1 MNTKFLIFATAA
13 LFTIGNATAQHAIVQ
28 SAYPSNVER
37 TIVREYVYPATVSYV
52 ESSIEHYFAYAD
64 ASMNVT
70 NCEISHDLYI
80 TDLVLHGDFAYFC
93 GYNTVSGLGVWGW
106 FDVSTLISGA
116 LNYYI
121 HDNFVCN
128 TLYADS
134 LFSLAVYE
142 ESGALHIATV
152 GSTTDGAS
160 KKRACLIDITGT
172 EGSATGWNYRM
183 GLSECEF
190 NYFNRL
196 TEICVTDKYIVAAGS
211 TIHSFRSEG
220 YHFHLRSDPF
230 LPGGPQDSMYMF
242 PCVTSYYNSPDHNG
256 EDMAMTHISGDVF
269 ASAVYCYNTSTPK
282 YGILVNVYD
291 IAQVLTV
298 PLTSPIYSK
307 YTHLTPSTGCD
318 YTIRDLTYNG
328 VKKRLNLL
336 LSGCFNG
343 GSFNGSFISELPL
356 PLPAT
361 GNSVYLQNIYLTSLD
376 NYNSQQNFLALG
388 YDGSNQQRITYY
400 TQPLSTAP
408 LCATPQTFPTS
419 DADYG
424 AKTHYCP
431 YAVCSGVFDCSKTPQ
446 ASELS
451 IPLVIICEQP

>member
-1 MNTKFLIFATAA
+1 MNTKFLFFTSVV
-13 LFTIGNATAQHAIVQ
+13 LFTIGNAMAQHAVVQ
-28 SAYPSNVER
+28 ANYPNDVER
-37 TIVREYVYPATVSYV
+37 SIVREYVYPATVSYV
-52 ESSIEHYFAYAD
+52 ETAVEHFFAYAD
-64 ASMNVT
+64 ATMTVT
-70 NCEISHDLYI
+70 NSEISHDLYV
-80 TDLVLHGDFAYFC
+80 TDLALHGQFAYFC

-106 FDVSTLISGA
+106 FDIASLMAGNIVVYT
-116 LNYYI
+116 Y
-121 HDNFVCN
+121 DDFVCN

-134 LFSLAVYE
+134 LFSLEVYE
-142 ESGALHIATV
+142 QLGQLHLATV

-220 YHFHLRSDPF
+220 YRFHLRSDPF
-230 LPGGPQDSMYMF
+230 LPGGPQDSMYRF

-269 ASAVYCYNTSTPK
+269 ASAVYFYWNNTSTK
-282 YGILVNVYD
+282 EGILVNVYD
-291 IAQVLTV
+291 ISQILTV
-298 PLTSPIYSK
+298 PWTSPIYSK
-307 YTHLTPSTGCD
+307 YTNIPGYSFYINDLIHNKTSNSLYLLTNVQITSS
-318 YTIRDLTYNG
+318 YM
-328 VKKRLNLL
+328 
-336 LSGCFNG
+336 
-343 GSFNGSFISELPL
+343 GSFITELSI
-356 PLPAT
+356 PLPA
-361 GNSVYLQNIYLTSLD
+361 NINPVYLQDVYLTSLD
-376 NYNSQQNFLALG
+376 NYNGQQSFLAQG
-388 YDGSNQQRITYY
+388 YDGNNPQRITYY

-408 LCATPQTFPTS
+408 LCANPQLSNTL

-431 YAVCSGVFDCSKTPQ
+431 YTVCNGVFDCNKTPQ
-446 ASELS
+446 AAKLT
-451 IPLVIICEQP
+451 IPIEIICEQP

>member
-1 MNTKFLIFATAA
+1 MNTKFLFFASVV

-52 ESSIEHYFAYAD
+52 ETAVEHYFAYAD
-64 ASMNVT
+64 ATMTVT
-70 NCEISHDLYI
+70 NSEISHDLYV
-80 TDLVLHGDFAYFC
+80 TDLALHGQFAYFC
-93 GYNTVSGLGVWGW
+93 GYNTVSRLGVWGW
-106 FDVSTLISGA
+106 FDIASLMAGS
-116 LNYYI
+116 LSYYI
-121 HDNFVCN
+121 YDDFRCDI
-128 TLYADS
+128 LYADS
-134 LFSLAVYE
+134 LFSLALYE
-142 ESGALHIATV
+142 EQGQLHIATV
-152 GSTTDGAS
+152 GSTTDDAG

-230 LPGGPQDSMYMF
+230 LPGGPQDSMYIF

-269 ASAVYCYNTSTPK
+269 ASAVYCYTNNINQK
-282 YGILVNVYD
+282 EGILVNVYD
-291 IAQVLTV
+291 ISQILTV
-298 PLTSPIYSK
+298 PWTSPIYSK
-307 YTHLTPSTGCD
+307 YTNIPGNSFYINDLIHNKTSNSLYLLTNVQITSS
-318 YTIRDLTYNG
+318 YM
-328 VKKRLNLL
+328 
-336 LSGCFNG
+336 
-343 GSFNGSFISELPL
+343 GSFITELSI
-356 PLPAT
+356 PLPA
-361 GNSVYLQNIYLTSLD
+361 NINPVYLQDVYLTSLD
-376 NYNSQQNFLALG
+376 NYNGQQSFLAQG
-388 YDGSNQQRITYY
+388 YDGNPQRIIYY

-408 LCATPQTFPTS
+408 LCATPQLSNTN

-431 YAVCSGVFDCSKTPQ
+431 YTVCNGVFDCNKTPQ
-446 ASELS
+446 AAKLT
-451 IPLVIICEQP
+451 IPIEIICEQP